1 VHHLIR
7 LSLALGALVL
17 GPATVAAQP
26 RGETT
31 GFSYGLAFVANDSPY
46 ADGGWEFTG
55 LPLLNYRGE
64 GWSIGLLDGL
74 RYAVIDDTDLT
85 LQLVLAPRI
94 YQTIVDN
101 SGDPLDGVDRTPS
114 GEAGIEAKFQL
125 SDFTQVN
132 LRAVQ
137 EVTGV
142 NGGSEVVLEL
152 RQTFIAGF
160 LPVYV
165 GGGVTWQS
173 GDLARYAWGVFP
185 DEATATRPAYAPGD
199 VLIPNLAVGTFIPLG
214 DKTSVIGA
222 LRVDLLPAAVID
234 SPIVGRDRTTSV
246 FIGVTRSF

>member
-1 VHHLIR
+1 M
-7 LSLALGALVL
+7 
-17 GPATVAAQP
+17 AQP
-26 RGETT
+26 RGEST
-31 GFSYGLAFVANDSPY
+31 GFSYGLALVANDSPY

-55 LPLLNYRGE
+55 LPLLSYKGE
-64 GWSIGLLDGL
+64 GWRVGLLDGV
-74 RYAVIDDTDLT
+74 RYDVAGGEDFT

-101 SGDPLDGVDRTPS
+101 SGDPLEGLDRQPS
-114 GEAGIEAKFQL
+114 GEAGIEAQFAL
-125 SDFTQVN
+125 SEMTQVN

-137 EVTGV
+137 EITGV

-165 GGGVTWQS
+165 GAGATWQS
-173 GDLARYAWGVFP
+173 GDLSQYAWGVFP
-185 DEATATRPAYAPGD
+185 DETTATRPAYAPGD

-214 DKTSVIGA
+214 EKTSVIGA
-222 LRVDLLPAAVID
+222 LRVDLLPDAITD

-246 FIGVTRSF
+246 FLGVTRSF

>member
-1 VHHLIR
+1 LSPNAR
-7 LSLALGALVL
+7 LCLALVAALA
-17 GPATVAAQP
+17 PAAAIAQP
-26 RGETT
+26 RGEST
-31 GFSYGLAFVANDSPY
+31 GFSYGVAFVANDSPY
-46 ADGGWEFTG
+46 ADGGWEFSG
-55 LPLLNYRGE
+55 LPLFSYQGE
-64 GWSIGLLDGL
+64 GWRVGLLDGI
-74 RYAVIDDTDLT
+74 RYDAFATEDVT

-101 SGDPLDGVDRTPS
+101 SGAPLDGIDRGPS
-114 GEAGIEAKFQL
+114 AEAGIEAQFAL
-125 SDFTQVN
+125 SDMTQVN

-137 EVTGV
+137 EIAGV

-165 GGGVTWQS
+165 GAGATWQS
-173 GDLARYAWGVFP
+173 GDLSQYAWGVFP

-214 DKTSVIGA
+214 EKTSVIGA
-222 LRVDLLPAAVID
+222 LRVDLLPDAIID

-246 FIGVTRSF
+246 FIGVNRRF